1 MQCRVVHQFL
11 FALQHLLAGKDFQC
25 AQAILIKIVR
35 INAVDTEGSVAV
47 ASPSA
52 TEIKFC
58 EDAPDVIV
66 AREDKPQCVVLTIRG
81 VREANLTQ
89 QRREEGARR
98 TQTVDTQGVVGTVL
112 VCPLCVIY
120 QSRRQGIQ
128 FEVTH
133 TIRADHHRRILLI
146 EGFHNLLQRLRRGIE
161 IVRVELYRK
170 ASAAVIIDGLVPTAA
185 DAEIRALWDDM
196 HEPLIVDGLQ
206 QLCCLV
212 RGVIVDHDDIILEA
226 CLLREG

>member
-1 MQCRVVHQFL
+1 MR
-11 FALQHLLAGKDFQC
+11 
-25 AQAILIKIVR
+25 R
-35 INAVDTEGSVAV
+35 RAV

-58 EDAPDVIV
+58 ENAPDAIV
-66 AREDKPQCVVLTIRG
+66 TREDKSQSIVLTIRG
-81 VREANLTQ
+81 VGEAYLPQ

-112 VCPLCVIY
+112 VCPLCVVY

-133 TIRADHHRRILLI
+133 TIRTDHHRRILLI
-146 EGFHNLLQRLRRGIE
+146 ECLDNLLQRLRRGIE
-161 IVRVELYRK
+161 IVRVELYCK

-185 DAEIRALWDDM
+185 DAEIRPLWDDM
-196 HEPLIVDGLQ
+196 HEPFVVDGLQ
-206 QLCCLV
+206 QLCSLV